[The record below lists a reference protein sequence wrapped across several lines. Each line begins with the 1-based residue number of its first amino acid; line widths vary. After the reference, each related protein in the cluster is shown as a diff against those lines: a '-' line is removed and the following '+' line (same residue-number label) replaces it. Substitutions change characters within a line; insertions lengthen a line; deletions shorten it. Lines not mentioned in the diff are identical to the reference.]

1 MNEKRDDFI
10 KAYVHVFG
18 CKNGLFVIR
27 KFFLPNWLV
36 CQFYKKRAMYRLVM
50 YTSDN
55 NITFD
60 EAQTCTQTEQWG

>member
-27 KFFLPNWLV
+27 KFFFAELAGMPVL
-36 CQFYKKRAMYRLVM
+36 
-50 YTSDN
+50 
-55 NITFD
+55 
-60 EAQTCTQTEQWG
+60 